1 MLGKRSDQKGLWE
14 ADRLYL
20 DYVGKDTFYGLL
32 ASLRGQL
39 FSDDDFAEIYCPDNG
54 RDSVPPS
61 LLATALL
68 LQTYDKVSDAE
79 AKARADFDIRWKVAL
94 GIEIEDR
101 PFAKSTLQLFRAQ
114 LILHDKV
121 REVFEGSLRLA
132 RQSGYLKKRGMRV
145 ALDTTYILGRG
156 AVKDTYNL
164 LADGIVKL
172 LRVLAVVANTTVG
185 EWAEAQ
191 GYEKYFGSSIKGEAT
206 IDWSDRKARAA
217 LLGEI
222 VADADRLLELA
233 RQAWVELPE
242 DSGQRQSIV
251 DGAELLGQLLL
262 QDVERKSGDG
272 DGDAADDD
280 DGVSIRDGV
289 SKDRML
295 SVHDPELRHGHK
307 SSRRRFNGH
316 KAAIVVDTDSQLI
329 TAVDVLPGNAPD
341 NLGALELVEQSE
353 ASTGSVVEEAM
364 GDAAY
369 GDGGTRQT
377 FADAGRRLVAKV
389 PGRPDRKHYPKN
401 DFHLDLAAGSC
412 TCPAGQVT
420 HAIVPAGKRTDRA
433 GRVYRLQA
441 FQFDG
446 AVCGVCPLRPQCIA
460 AQGRKGRRV
469 LIHPQEGMLQQA
481 RALQQSADY
490 DEYRAR
496 RVVVEHRLA
505 RLVQL
510 GIRQSRYFGRVKT
523 KFQLYLA
530 ATVANLTLVAGKI
543 GLLGSTDGGAAGH
556 RVARNDVHAVVAN
569 AAANFSAVRLG
580 QLWSLILLTSALLPQ
595 LHFQIRAFRPLGGL
609 RGIGLHETAVAVGQ
623 VQHEVVHLPLHSAN
637 DRLPLPEITL
647 GVARRMGQ
655 RHEHLLRPPP
665 TLPDVVL
672 DYGVLTLKTVL
683 IPETL
688 EDAPGRVPLLP
699 GNFAI
704 AFQYRVDHAGEGLI
718 LSLSKGWVAVVG
730 LPADSLAAPRVQHL
744 AHRVPVQA
752 ERPGGFPNA
761 HPLHQAGP
769 ARPKI
774 HLHCKHP
781 LHLPQADSQPF
792 RRRWTVQ
799 FPNATIRRSSRPRGP
814 ISRRH

>member
-39 FSDDDFAEIYCPDNG
+39 FSDDDFAEIYGPDNG

-101 PFAKSTLQLFRAQ
+101 PFAKSTLQMFRAQ

-172 LRVLAVVANTTVG
+172 LRVLAAVANIAVG
-185 EWAEAQ
+185 EWAEGQ
-191 GYEKYFGSSIKGEAT
+191 GYERYFGSSIKGEAV

-242 DSGQRQSIV
+242 DSAQRQSIV

-262 QDVERKSGDG
+262 QDIDRKSGDG
-272 DGDAADDD
+272 DADAHADDAD

-341 NLGALELVEQSE
+341 NLGALELVEASE

-389 PGRPDRKHYPKN
+389 PGRPDRKHFPKN

-420 HAIVPAGKRTDRA
+420 RTIVPAGKRTDRT

-446 AVCGVCPLRPQCIA
+446 AVCRVCPLRSQCIA

-510 GIRQSRYFGRVKT
+510 GIRQARYFGRVKT

-543 GLLGSTDGGAAGH
+543 GLLGSTDGGPAGH
-556 RVARNDVHAVVAN
+556 RVVRNVVHTVVAN
-569 AAANFSAVRLG
+569 AAANFSVVWLG
-580 QLWSLILLTSALLPQ
+580 QLWSLILFVSALLPQ
-595 LHFQIRAFRPLGGL
+595 LHFQIRAFRP
-609 RGIGLHETAVAVGQ
+609 
-623 VQHEVVHLPLHSAN
+623 
-637 DRLPLPEITL
+637 
-647 GVARRMGQ
+647 
-655 RHEHLLRPPP
+655 
-665 TLPDVVL
+665 
-672 DYGVLTLKTVL
+672 
-683 IPETL
+683 
-688 EDAPGRVPLLP
+688 
-699 GNFAI
+699 
-704 AFQYRVDHAGEGLI
+704 
-718 LSLSKGWVAVVG
+718 
-730 LPADSLAAPRVQHL
+730 
-744 AHRVPVQA
+744 
-752 ERPGGFPNA
+752 GF
-761 HPLHQAGP
+761 
-769 ARPKI
+769 
-774 HLHCKHP
+774 
-781 LHLPQADSQPF
+781 
-792 RRRWTVQ
+792 
-799 FPNATIRRSSRPRGP
+799 
-814 ISRRH
+814 

>member
-20 DYVGKDTFYGLL
+20 GYVGKDTFYGLL

-39 FSDDDFAEIYCPDNG
+39 FSDDDFAEIYGPDNG

-101 PFAKSTLQLFRAQ
+101 PFAKSTLQMFRAQ

-121 REVFEGSLRLA
+121 REVFESSLRLA

-172 LRVLAVVANTTVG
+172 LRALAAVANIAVG

-191 GYEKYFGSSIKGEAT
+191 GYERYFGSSIKGEAT

-242 DSGQRQSIV
+242 DSAQRQSIV

-272 DGDAADDD
+272 DAAAAD

-369 GDGGTRQT
+369 GDGGTRQA

-389 PGRPDRKHYPKN
+389 PGRPDRKHYPKH

-420 HAIVPAGKRTDRA
+420 HAIVPAGKRTDRT

-446 AVCGVCPLRPQCIA
+446 AECRVCPLRSQCIA
-460 AQGRKGRRV
+460 AKGSKGRRV
-469 LIHPQEGMLQQA
+469 QIHPQEALLQQA

-505 RLVQL
+505 R
-510 GIRQSRYFGRVKT
+510 
-523 KFQLYLA
+523 
-530 ATVANLTLVAGKI
+530 AGPV
-543 GLLGSTDGGAAGH
+543 GHTAG
-556 RVARNDVHAVVAN
+556 
-569 AAANFSAVRLG
+569 
-580 QLWSLILLTSALLPQ
+580 P
-595 LHFQIRAFRPLGGL
+595 
-609 RGIGLHETAVAVGQ
+609 
-623 VQHEVVHLPLHSAN
+623 
-637 DRLPLPEITL
+637 
-647 GVARRMGQ
+647 
-655 RHEHLLRPPP
+655 LLR
-665 TLPDVVL
+665 
-672 DYGVLTLKTVL
+672 
-683 IPETL
+683 
-688 EDAPGRVPLLP
+688 
-699 GNFAI
+699 
-704 AFQYRVDHAGEGLI
+704 
-718 LSLSKGWVAVVG
+718 
-730 LPADSLAAPRVQHL
+730 
-744 AHRVPVQA
+744 
-752 ERPGGFPNA
+752 
-761 HPLHQAGP
+761 
-769 ARPKI
+769 
-774 HLHCKHP
+774 
-781 LHLPQADSQPF
+781 
-792 RRRWTVQ
+792 
-799 FPNATIRRSSRPRGP
+799 
-814 ISRRH
+814 